1 MKKIRLIFLSLLFS
15 LSFSK
20 AQSVPPGSDFVSFD
34 CGIQQDKERLGKKFF
49 ASTPAIFLRVN
60 NDEFTYG
67 TLQLGKRKKQ
77 IFMYL
82 QIMADNVCIKKDR
95 NVDIYFESGEIIS
108 LQNEYPLNCD
118 GFFVRQLKKN
128 ELEKLKNNKIT
139 LIKIYTYNKDYEFY
153 MSDVDNHTIEN
164 QIDCLSS
171 YEIKK
176 SDEVK
181 INKRKTP

>member
-1 MKKIRLIFLSLLFS
+1 
-15 LSFSK
+15 
-20 AQSVPPGSDFVSFD
+20 
-34 CGIQQDKERLGKKFF
+34 
-49 ASTPAIFLRVN
+49 
-60 NDEFTYG
+60 
-67 TLQLGKRKKQ
+67 
-77 IFMYL
+77 MYL

-95 NVDIYFESGEIIS
+95 NMDIYFESGEIIS

-164 QIDCLSS
+164 QMDCLSS
-171 YEIKK
+171 YEIK
-176 SDEVK
+176 
-181 INKRKTP
+181 NLMR